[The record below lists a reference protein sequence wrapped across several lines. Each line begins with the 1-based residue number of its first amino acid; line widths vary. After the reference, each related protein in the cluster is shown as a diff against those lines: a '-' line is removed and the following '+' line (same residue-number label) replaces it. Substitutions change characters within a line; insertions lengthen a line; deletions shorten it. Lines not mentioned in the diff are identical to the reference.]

1 MRPDHPRTD
10 DQSGSDRQQGVYLL
24 ALPLNVSEA
33 DGSWVRAVAFVPN
46 D

>member
-1 MRPDHPRTD
+1 MTNLNQIVNREI
-10 DQSGSDRQQGVYLL
+10 YLL
-24 ALPLNVSEA
+24 ALPLNVSET